1 MLEAQIDVS
10 NFRGQ
15 ASQSFQVAP
24 FDEKYRIVEDVSIN
38 SACLVLTKA
47 RPWSELKR
55 IF

>member
-24 FDEKYRIVEDVSIN
+24 FDEKYRIVEDVSIV
-38 SACLVLTKA
+38 SACLVMTKA
-47 RPWSELKR
+47 CSWFKLMR
-55 IF
+55 IS